1 MAEDKP
7 FCCGHSLDKRM
18 WRGSFSLA
26 RRSQILNSSKSMSST
41 FPFDF
46 SFNAGQNSD
55 FNPAQSSNFNAGSS
69 LAAPP
74 VQVEALSLAE
84 VMKNPIVQRMY
95 NTLQEA
101 TDKVMQGVQIQQ
113 SLYQENSRLN
123 AEVKELQKIR
133 QDSM

>member
-1 MAEDKP
+1 
-7 FCCGHSLDKRM
+7 
-18 WRGSFSLA
+18 
-26 RRSQILNSSKSMSST
+26 MSST

-46 SFNAGQNSD
+46 TFNAGQNSD
-55 FNPAQSSNFNAGSS
+55 LNPGQSSNFNAGLS

-101 TDKVMQGVQIQQ
+101 TDEVMQGVQIQQ
-113 SLYQENSRLN
+113 NLDQKNSRLN
-123 AEVKELQKIR
+123 AEVKEWQKIR